1 MAIHFNQFVNNTPA
15 RTKTKRRPNNA
26 TTEISVSIE
35 SFHAFSPEIDRI
47 PPMRDLEDH
56 LWARAEALAT
66 PDIDFNSFDDLALS
80 QWKASSSSRC
90 NQEGFH
96 MYSNR
101 IVTPNIPAATEVLI
115 TGELDCSLAEA
126 AALFRSPEEERF
138 NYTMNS
144 LYERSFQHGSVVHNF
159 TSRSEAASNQYEF
172 LRRCRCVKTAVFSHP
187 RMALFDG
194 DERWCFLEEFDALKS
209 GLNGFT
215 LSQRTLQPSTLPRSL
230 RPPIKLVRQGH
241 GLKFKRSNKRMHQL
255 LGLSL
260 GFLVEEIPGRHP
272 AAVRLVFYGCCVDE
286 SPGDFTI
293 AQRRLKRLA
302 RGVFKLPALVR
313 RRRMSAQV
321 PADIWSITNLAAKY
335 PPESSSR
342 CVSCSKTLHWLR
354 MAKKSRCYLCGNLI
368 CSRCWIRQ
376 PLESAN
382 GRRISVIICS
392 NCLNS
397 VQNCNYAYLAASS
410 LSGRGSGSSASTSTM
425 FAGGIGEE
433 VPFHTTK
440 VLPDHEEDPEPGH
453 TVVTYLE
460 SILCEEDSDSEA
472 SISKTDTAVN
482 VLQQLVQTLDEGVN
496 RVLAH
501 SSLHVENTEDPE
513 LEITSILHKLR
524 SQFERE
530 VLPLKACFLSNAVTR
545 TYPLDTEDGLP
556 VGPIPPNESNRI
568 EAVIEQRLL
577 VSRGSKELT
586 FICELAARELNCM
599 AALVTIVGSTLQYV
613 IASNSPVFQN
623 ADLPREHTLCQH
635 LLMGDRPMLVQHPE
649 ADIRFCN
656 VQLVVDYGIQFY
668 AGFPIFSSDGLSV
681 VGSLCC
687 LDVRSREITQSQY
700 STLLHLTRTATNIM
714 NKECRQPRI
723 LQPLHERR

>member
-1 MAIHFNQFVNNTPA
+1 MTSNKTPA
-15 RTKTKRRPNNA
+15 RAKTKSRSKYTA
-26 TTEISVSIE
+26 TEISASTE
-35 SFHAFSPEIDRI
+35 SFHAFDRI
-47 PPMRDLEDH
+47 PPVSKRDLEDL
-56 LWARAEALAT
+56 LWARAEAVAT
-66 PDIDFNSFDDLALS
+66 PDIDFNSFDDLALN
-80 QWKASSSSRC
+80 QWKTRSNSRS
-90 NQEGFH
+90 NQEGFR

-101 IVTPNIPAATEVLI
+101 IITPNIPPASELLI

-144 LYERSFQHGSVVHNF
+144 LHERSFQHGSVVHSF
-159 TSRSEAASNQYEF
+159 TSRSEVTPNEYEF
-172 LRRCRCVKTAVFSHP
+172 LRRYRCVKTALFSHP
-187 RMALFDG
+187 RLALFDG
-194 DERWCFLEEFDALKS
+194 DDRWCFLEEFDALKT

-215 LSQRTLQPSTLPRSL
+215 LSQRTLQPSTLPRAL
-230 RPPIKLVRQGH
+230 RPPIELIRRDH
-241 GLKFKRSNKRMHQL
+241 GLKFKRSNRRTHQL

-260 GFLVEEIPGRHP
+260 GFLIEEIPGKHP

-286 SPGDFTI
+286 ETGDFTV
-293 AQRRLKRLA
+293 AQRRMKRLA

-321 PADIWSITNLAAKY
+321 PADISSITNLATKY
-335 PPESSSR
+335 PPESSR

-354 MAKKSRCYLCGNLI
+354 MAKKSHCYLCGHLV

-376 PLESAN
+376 PLDSAN

-392 NCLNS
+392 SCLNS

-410 LSGRGSGSSASTSTM
+410 LSGRGSGSSASTSTRISM

-433 VPFHTTK
+433 FSFHTTE
-440 VLPDHEEDPEPGH
+440 VLPDHVEDPEPGH
-453 TVVTYLE
+453 NVAKYLE
-460 SILCEEDSDSEA
+460 NVLCEEDSDSET
-472 SISKTDTAVN
+472 SISKADTALN
-482 VLQQLVQTLDEGVN
+482 VLQQLVRTLDEGVN

-501 SSLHVENTEDPE
+501 SSFHLEDSDSPE

-530 VLPLKACFLSNAVTR
+530 VLPLKACVLSNAVTR
-545 TYPLDTEDGLP
+545 TYPLDTEAGLP
-556 VGPIPPNESNRI
+556 VGPVPPNEANRI
-568 EAVIEQRLL
+568 EAVIQQRLL
-577 VSRGSKELT
+577 VSRGSEELVL
-586 FICELAARELNCM
+586 ICELAARELNCM
-599 AALVTIVGSTLQYV
+599 TALVTIVGSALQYV
-613 IASNSPVFQN
+613 IASNSLFFQD

-656 VQLVVDYGIQFY
+656 LQLVIDYGIQFY
-668 AGFPIFSSDGLSV
+668 AGFPIFSDDGLSV

-687 LDVRSREITQSQY
+687 LDAHSRDMTQSQY

-714 NKECRQPRI
+714 SRKCQQPRI
-723 LQPLHERR
+723 LQPLKRHR